1 MKLTKRRYEFLEAL
15 ADLVVEQGT
24 PVHYGDVAERVSVS
38 KWTAYDMMQELVE
51 DGLVETSYSV
61 NRTGLPG
68 RSLVL
73 FEPTKP
79 GFDLVNSK
87 KLDSASPEPPACS
100 EDDWQQVTKDLLS
113 QITSSFHKEVDQPF
127 DFNKEK
133 YKSSPVAY
141 CAALLSF
148 LFIQAKKKGLDLV
161 ALKGILEIGSENGM
175 TLSLFTGLLLG
186 GLLVQGARKVLPD
199 IENLIFS
206 FSQHAE
212 RLEDSSKDML
222 LEFAQEVVNHQ
233 VNHETSK

>member
-1 MKLTKRRYEFLEAL
+1 
-15 ADLVVEQGT
+15 
-24 PVHYGDVAERVSVS
+24 
-38 KWTAYDMMQELVE
+38 
-51 DGLVETSYSV
+51 
-61 NRTGLPG
+61 
-68 RSLVL
+68 VL

-87 KLDSASPEPPACS
+87 KLDSALPEPPACS

-113 QITSSFHKEVDQPF
+113 QITGSFHKEVDQPF

>member
-1 MKLTKRRYEFLEAL
+1 MKLTKRRYEFLETL
-15 ADLVVEQGT
+15 AYLVSEQRT
-24 PVHYGDVAERVSVS
+24 PVHYGDVAERLSVS

-51 DGLVETSYSV
+51 NGLVETSYSV

-79 GFDLVNSK
+79 GLDLVNSK
-87 KLDSASPEPPACS
+87 RQHSALPETPACI
-100 EDDWQQVTKDLLS
+100 EDDWKQVTKDLLS
-113 QITSSFHKEVDQPF
+113 QIAGTLHKEADQPF

-133 YKSSPVAY
+133 YESSPVAY

-161 ALKGILEIGSENGM
+161 ALKGILEISSESGM

-212 RLEDSSKDML
+212 RLEDSSKNML
-222 LEFAQEVVNHQ
+222 LEFAQEVVNH
-233 VNHETSK
+233 ETSK